1 MRTILLAAALAAGA
15 TAAHAD
21 STWTFNYTGATSADA
36 PFSLS
41 TLSGSFSANDLDSN
55 GRIDRSEVVSL
66 EFFGYEVRPAIDIT
80 VPWGSAGQSELS
92 SFSFDIATRAL
103 AFDAKAGE
111 WHDAWIKNGN
121 QLLYAT
127 GLGQFTFDL
136 TPATLAVN
144 GPGVMQLQS
153 AAAVP
158 EPGSWLLMCAGLA
171 GLLCWASRRAPK
183 PARVRL
189 SPPER

>member
-1 MRTILLAAALAAGA
+1 LRTILLAAALAAGA

-21 STWTFNYTGATSADA
+21 STWTFTYSGATSADA

-41 TLSGSFSANDLDSN
+41 TLSGSFTGKDLDGN

-66 EFFGYEVRPAIDIT
+66 EFFNYQVWPAADIAT
-80 VPWGSAGQSELS
+80 PSGSAGSSELS
-92 SFSFDIATRAL
+92 SFSYDIATRAL

-111 WHDAWIKNGN
+111 WHDAWMKNGN

-127 GLGQFTFDL
+127 GIGQFSFDL
-136 TPATLAVN
+136 TPATLTVE
-144 GPGVMQLQS
+144 GPGVVQLKS
-153 AAAVP
+153 AVAAVP

-171 GLLCWASRRAPK
+171 GLMCLASRRAPK
-183 PARVRL
+183 GARL
-189 SPPER
+189 GSER